1 MSDQNNPFDYS
12 NEFFTGFYNRE
23 KEPEVSNAELALQIQ
38 ALSEK
43 IKDMEIKL
51 SGKFGVLYVPTREE
65 IIKITKEQLIEEYR
79 RINNGDKNL
88 G

>member
-1 MSDQNNPFDYS
+1 MSNQNNPFDYD
-12 NEFFTGFYNRE
+12 NEFVFGFYARG
-23 KEPEVSNAELALQIQ
+23 KEPVSNAELALQIQ
-38 ALSEK
+38 ELSEK

-79 RINNGDKNL
+79 KINHGDKNL

>member
-1 MSDQNNPFDYS
+1 MSNPNCRRSYFDFSDQAF
-12 NEFFTGFYNRE
+12 GIE

-38 ALSEK
+38 ELSEK
-43 IKDMEIKL
+43 IKDIEIKL

-79 RINNGDKNL
+79 KINKKE
-88 G
+88 